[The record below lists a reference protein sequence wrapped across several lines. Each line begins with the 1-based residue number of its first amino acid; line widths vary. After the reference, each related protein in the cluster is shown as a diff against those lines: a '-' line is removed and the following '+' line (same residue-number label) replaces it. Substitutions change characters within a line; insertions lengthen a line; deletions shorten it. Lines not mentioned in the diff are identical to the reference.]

1 MAKNDMVV
9 DENGIARPQDHK
21 RKGEKDLRR
30 VKLRGITWVIDV
42 DAMDDADLM
51 EDLVESENGN
61 PKAMYTVIDAI
72 VTNGGVKAVKDA
84 LRDENGKVKFSAY
97 SKFFMELMESLN
109 PSS

>member
-1 MAKNDMVV
+1 MSKNDLVV

-21 RKGEKDLRR
+21 RKGKKDLRR
-30 VKLRGITWVIDV
+30 VKLRGITWEIDV

-51 EDLVESENGN
+51 EDLVESENGT

-97 SKFFMELMESLN
+97 SKFFMELMERLN

>member
-61 PKAMYTVIDAI
+61 PKAMYTVIDVI

-97 SKFFMELMESLN
+97 SKFFMELMERLN